1 MDLVRKMRRK
11 QDDLKGDRQL
21 LVERLAE
28 VDKQIAALDTVIRIW
43 EPDHSPT
50 SAVLNALNLLLVTAA

>member
-1 MDLVRKMRRK
+1 MDVVRELRRK

-28 VDKQIAALDTVIRIW
+28 VDKIPFLAAGFRGQRTVRQLGNRGFW
-43 EPDHSPT
+43 E
-50 SAVLNALNLLLVTAA
+50 ATAILPSFIS